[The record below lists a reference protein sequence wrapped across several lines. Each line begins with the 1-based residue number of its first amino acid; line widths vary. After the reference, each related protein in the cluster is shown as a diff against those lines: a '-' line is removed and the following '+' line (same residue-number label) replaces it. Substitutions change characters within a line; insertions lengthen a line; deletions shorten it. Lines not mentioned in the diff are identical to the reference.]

1 MRRAPPRMGPEVGR
15 AGPQRNRPPGRRKVE
30 EPPEDPEK
38 KTLARRI
45 ATEGR
50 SFFFDFLGAVMV
62 LLIII
67 GALYTYTGNWPPLV
81 VVQSGS
87 MMHSQE
93 ESQVGVIDTG
103 DLVFVKDIGERD
115 AIIPYQEGIGK
126 DHRTYNSYGDVIIF
140 RPDGDSERTAIIHR
154 AVLYI
159 EFNEANQSYD
169 IPSMGLVD
177 QSSSV
182 TMVNYEWPTVRN
194 ITINLGAI
202 LDNFRNKGVDPHSG
216 FITKGDNN
224 DNVDQNSLFGPG
236 AGYLEPVKKEWV
248 LGKSVG
254 EIPWFG
260 IIKLKLEG
268 KSDPPSNS
276 VRNLIISII
285 CIIMIPFIIEGAY
298 HIYSKVR
305 GSREEEAPLEEETR
319 PRRNVPKRPSYGR

>member
-1 MRRAPPRMGPEVGR
+1 MGPEMGR
-15 AGPQRNRPPGRRKVE
+15 AGPTRDRPGRGPRHRTYTVE
-30 EPPEDPEK
+30 EPPQDPEK
-38 KTLARRI
+38 KTLTRRI
-45 ATEGR
+45 LTEGR

-87 MMHSQE
+87 MMHSPE

-115 AIIPYQEGIGK
+115 EIIPYQEGIGR

-159 EFNEANQSYD
+159 QYNEANNSYD

-177 QSSSV
+177 QSSRV
-182 TMVNYEWPTVRN
+182 TIENYEWPTVKN
-194 ITINLGAI
+194 ITINIEAI
-202 LDNFRNKGVDPHSG
+202 LANFRNKGVDPHSG

-224 DNVDQNSLFGPG
+224 ENVDQNSLFGPG

-260 IIKLKLEG
+260 NIKHTLEG

-298 HIYSKVR
+298 HIYAKVR
-305 GSREEEAPLEEETR
+305 GSKEEEAPLEEDIR
-319 PRRNVPKRPSYGR
+319 PMRNAPRRPSYGR